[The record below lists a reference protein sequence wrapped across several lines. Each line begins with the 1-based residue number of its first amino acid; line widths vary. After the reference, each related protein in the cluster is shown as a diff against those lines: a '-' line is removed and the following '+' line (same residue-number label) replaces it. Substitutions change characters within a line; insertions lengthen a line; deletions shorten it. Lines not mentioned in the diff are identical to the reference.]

1 MTIICDMILIVM
13 FKFRELLLRL
23 VTKAG
28 EPVSS
33 LVWQEQGKKSPP
45 APFSWSQAVHGKA
58 QLLVV
63 GLFCYWHV
71 NFDSPNKY
79 IYIYIYRQK
88 IY

>member
-1 MTIICDMILIVM
+1 MTIICDMFLIVM

-63 GLFCYWHV
+63 GLFV
-71 NFDSPNKY
+71 INTLTLTALIN
-79 IYIYIYRQK
+79 IYIYRQK

>member
-1 MTIICDMILIVM
+1 MTIIVAMFLIVM
-13 FKFRELLLRL
+13 FEFRELLLRL

-63 GLFCYWHV
+63 GLFCFILFY
-71 NFDSPNKY
+71 FTLLY
-79 IYIYIYRQK
+79 IILYFSFI
-88 IY
+88 